1 MAKVIGFSGSAVRS
15 GTVEKALEHVLKSTG
30 HEWELIQLNSLDM
43 KQCIGCTKCA
53 GTYRCILKDDING
66 ILDKVVEADAIVVGS
81 PARVGGMTGLTK
93 TFLERLF
100 PLYHRDMLTRGKV
113 AATVAGGMFHNNSVE
128 NELSQ
133 FYSGFGMVEAGSMIV
148 GGNASCYKC
157 GYGETCDHSAF
168 IALYGEGAKITDGV
182 FYSFEKDEEA
192 KGRAELLGKQIA
204 DALNSK

>member
-15 GTVEKALEHVLKSTG
+15 GTVEKALEDVLKSTG
-30 HEWELIQLNSLDM
+30 EDWELIRLNDLNM

-53 GTYRCILKDDING
+53 STYRCILKDDINE
-66 ILDKVVEADAIVVGS
+66 ILDKVIQADAIVMGS
-81 PARVGGMTGLTK
+81 PARIGGMTGLTK

-100 PLYHRDMLTRGKV
+100 PLYHRDMPTRGKI
-113 AATVAGGMFHNNSVE
+113 AASVGGGLFHNKNVN

-133 FYSGFGMVEAGSMIV
+133 FYKNFGMIEAGSINV

-168 IALYGEGAKITDGV
+168 IALYGEGAKITEDV
-182 FYSFEKDEEA
+182 FYSFDKDEEA
-192 KGRAELLGKQIA
+192 KEKAELLGKQIA
-204 DALNSK
+204 GALNSK